1 MKNISKL
8 YYKAMPAD
16 QPFPIKRD
24 CLFVNEE
31 KKQTT
36 TKQTA
41 TWTETRQSNRNQG
54 TTTLLLSALSDE

>member
-24 CLFVNEE
+24 CLFVSEE

-41 TWTETRQSNRNQG
+41 TWTETR
-54 TTTLLLSALSDE
+54 